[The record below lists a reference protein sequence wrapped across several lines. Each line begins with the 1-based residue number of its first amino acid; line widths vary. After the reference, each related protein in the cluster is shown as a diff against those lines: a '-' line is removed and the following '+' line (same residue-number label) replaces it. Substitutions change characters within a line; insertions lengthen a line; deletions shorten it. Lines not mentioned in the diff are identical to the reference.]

1 MVIRKQGIIVV
12 LGMLLLVGLE
22 YLNIPDKLG
31 EIIFS
36 VMPDNISSVG
46 ISIMAIFA
54 EVISYFQYF
63 VYMCAISIVY
73 YKSSNKHI
81 YIKNNIQNFIIWGL
95 WVVIEIVIIRLFAVI
110 GGVVESML
118 VYTQIYRIVRVGLT
132 SIRFAVIIIFYNR
145 CYKQVHT
152 SINVNKTNQKLKL
165 VIAGMTLCYLVFSV
179 LFVGMETA
187 NFVENQSLYD
197 VMASVNKIDVHD
209 AVSNMFLVAQNILI
223 WLLIALKYEDNRDLG
238 ENSL

>member
-1 MVIRKQGIIVV
+1 MTVKKQGLVV
-12 LGMLLLVGLE
+12 VVGMIFLIAINCLG
-22 YLNIPDKLG
+22 IPDKLG

-165 VIAGMTLCYLVFSV
+165 VIARQAKMMDLMDQVEQFGFMIDEAFAKVKSGEIV
-179 LFVGMETA
+179 PAA
-187 NFVENQSLYD
+187 NFNGLTPEAFTGL
-197 VMASVNKIDVHD
+197 
-209 AVSNMFLVAQNILI
+209 
-223 WLLIALKYEDNRDLG
+223 
-238 ENSL
+238 

>member
-1 MVIRKQGIIVV
+1 MYITKVQ
-12 LGMLLLVGLE
+12 
-22 YLNIPDKLG
+22 
-31 EIIFS
+31 
-36 VMPDNISSVG
+36 
-46 ISIMAIFA
+46 ISI
-54 EVISYFQYF
+54 Y
-63 VYMCAISIVY
+63 
-73 YKSSNKHI
+73 I
-81 YIKNNIQNFIIWGL
+81 YKNNIQNFIIWGL